1 MDEIKEK
8 VKVHYQ
14 LQRAFDRLREKYG
27 DTPDET
33 ILTRFY
39 NEERYFFRN
48 EKRVQNLDLL
58 LALKERVAELKESIY
73 PFGVVRASL
82 IAYLFG
88 VIDENPLPLHYYCP
102 KCKKVEYI
110 NEKLLPWD
118 ISPKPCDCGGE
129 MQADGFDIPFESY
142 KYVIGVPHVC
152 TSKKFENEAKN
163 IADGLFKIY
172 PTDNLDILRSL
183 KEQTV
188 APTDEQIFAEL
199 NTEDM
204 AGVLHLSFGI
214 PASFTRDFMKK
225 TDPKNYY
232 DLIKLFGFANGKGV
246 WYDNAEKLITDG
258 VCKLSEI
265 PVHHEDVLIQVK
277 NKMTE
282 NDHEAKMF
290 PHHVA
295 FNVHY
300 GRYATE
306 GMSEEDETKLHELG
320 FDEWFLDYIK
330 KVTFMYSKT
339 HSIVYFKQACELIWY
354 KINYPDIF
362 NKVVKGEDNEKNR
375 NLEES

>member
-8 VKVHYQ
+8 VKHHSH
-14 LQRAFDRLREKYG
+14 LQSAYDKLREKYG
-27 DTPDET
+27 DTPDED

-39 NEERYFFRN
+39 NEERYFFRS
-48 EKRVQNLDLL
+48 EKRGKNLDLL
-58 LALKERVAELKESIY
+58 LELKERAAELGESIY
-73 PFGVVRASL
+73 PFGVTRASL

-129 MQADGFDIPFESY
+129 LQADGFDIPFESY

-204 AGVLHLSFGI
+204 ADVLHLSFGI

-246 WYDNAEKLITDG
+246 WYYNAEKLIDDG
-258 VCKLSEI
+258 VCRLSEI
-265 PVHHEDVLIQVK
+265 PVHHEEVLIQVQ
-277 NKMTE
+277 NKMKE
-282 NDHEAKMF
+282 KDCEEKML

-295 FNVHY
+295 FNAHY

-306 GMSEEDETKLHELG
+306 GMSEEDESKLRELG
-320 FDEWFLDYIK
+320 FEGWFLDYIK
-330 KVTFMYSKT
+330 NVTFMYSKT
-339 HSIVYFKQACELIWY
+339 HSIVYFKEACELLWY
-354 KINYPDIF
+354 KANYPDVF
-362 NKVVKGEDNEKNR
+362 SMCFEKVSKKE
-375 NLEES
+375 